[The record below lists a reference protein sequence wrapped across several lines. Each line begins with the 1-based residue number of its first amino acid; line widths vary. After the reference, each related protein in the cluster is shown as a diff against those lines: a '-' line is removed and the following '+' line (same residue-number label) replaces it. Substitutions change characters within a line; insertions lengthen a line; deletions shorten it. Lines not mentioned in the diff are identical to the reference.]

1 MGATGN
7 RPGHIRRPPDSFS
20 TYRCIHEPGR
30 SFGPALIHGAWDD
43 HWLYWVG
50 PGLGGFVAA
59 IAYVVIF
66 GTKED
71 RDKFGTINVRS
82 D

>member
-1 MGATGN
+1 MNPA
-7 RPGHIRRPPDSFS
+7 
-20 TYRCIHEPGR
+20 R
-30 SFGPALIHGAWDD
+30 SFGPALIHGAWSD

-50 PGLGGFVAA
+50 PILGGLTAA
-59 IAYVVIF
+59 VAYVVIF

-71 RDKFGTINVRS
+71 QARLITITVRS